1 MKLFYSP
8 TSPFVRKVMACAIAR
23 GIDGQITRVLT
34 TTSAPELAAHNPLGK
49 LPCLLTDDGVALFD
63 SRVICAFLDTVGDG
77 FPMFPDH
84 GLRVRALKY
93 QALGDGICDAAV
105 LRRYEMGR
113 AKDPDREASM
123 AAQALK
129 VTRALDALEADVP
142 AAHLDIGTI
151 AVACALGY
159 LDLRYAGEPW
169 RDGRPRL
176 SAWYADMAERPPL
189 ALTAPSA

>member
-1 MKLFYSP
+1 
-8 TSPFVRKVMACAIAR
+8 
-23 GIDGQITRVLT
+23 
-34 TTSAPELAAHNPLGK
+34 
-49 LPCLLTDDGVALFD
+49 
-63 SRVICAFLDTVGDG
+63 
-77 FPMFPDH
+77 
-84 GLRVRALKY
+84 
-93 QALGDGICDAAV
+93 
-105 LRRYEMGR
+105 MGR